1 MKKQTLAL
9 CEAGI
14 MIAMSTVLAMLKLID
29 MPYGG
34 SVTFAQMLPILI
46 FAYRHGPRYGMA
58 AALAASLIQLLLGM
72 ENFSYLPLVTWY
84 SVVVLALLDYVVAY
98 SAFGIAGFFKKK
110 YDSKTAIIFGA
121 IIASIVRYLCHV
133 ISGFTAWAAFEL
145 PSGAVLAYSFGYNA
159 TYMIPETIV
168 LVAACVY
175 ITSAIDFSK
184 EIPVRAKSGA
194 ESSLAFMR
202 PLSGLAIFVAVLV
215 DTVLV
220 FSELQNAETGDF
232 DLAGL
237 ANVDWLAFSVV
248 TAACVLTAF
257 ILYIIGK
264 KANAKSAEN
273 TDIDN

>member
-1 MKKQTLAL
+1 M
-9 CEAGI
+9 
-14 MIAMSTVLAMLKLID
+14 
-29 MPYGG
+29 
-34 SVTFAQMLPILI
+34 
-46 FAYRHGPRYGMA
+46 
-58 AALAASLIQLLLGM
+58 
-72 ENFSYLPLVTWY
+72 
-84 SVVVLALLDYVVAY
+84 
-98 SAFGIAGFFKKK
+98 
-110 YDSKTAIIFGA
+110 
-121 IIASIVRYLCHV
+121 
-133 ISGFTAWAAFEL
+133 
-145 PSGAVLAYSFGYNA
+145 LAYSFGYNA

-248 TAACVLTAF
+248 TAACVLAAF

-264 KANAKSAEN
+264 KTSVKVTEN
-273 TDIDN
+273 VGSDN

>member
-14 MIAMSTVLAMLKLID
+14 MIALSTVLAMLKLID

-46 FAYRHGPRYGMA
+46 YAYRHGPKYGMG
-58 AALAASLIQLLLGM
+58 AALVASLIQLLLGM

-84 SVVVLALLDYVVAY
+84 SMVVLALLDYIVAY
-98 SAFGIAGFFKKK
+98 SAFGIAGFLKKK
-110 YDSKTAIIFGA
+110 YSSKAAIIFGA
-121 IIASIVRYLCHV
+121 IIASIVRYFCHV

-184 EIPVRAKSGA
+184 EIPTRAKSGA
-194 ESSLAFMR
+194 ESSLAFMK

-215 DTVLV
+215 DTMLV
-220 FSELQNAETGDF
+220 FSELQNADTGDF

-237 ANVDWLAFSVV
+237 SNVDWLAFSVV
-248 TAACVLTAF
+248 TAACFVAAF
-257 ILYIIGK
+257 ILYLVGK
-264 KANAKSAEN
+264 NSNKKHTQNPN
-273 TDIDN
+273 FDN